1 MTDADSETRTLVL
14 LRHAKAEQ
22 GSDAADDAE
31 RPLSARG
38 ESDAAAA
45 GAWLARQGLLPD
57 VVICSPARRTRQTW
71 HGVAM
76 GMAGSPP
83 EGGPTG
89 PRPVVR
95 YETGAYDAHPEE
107 LLALVRTVDP
117 AAQTTLLIAHNPGIS
132 LLSALLDPDG
142 AAEEG
147 LRTAELAVHRGRFG
161 WAELG
166 RAGAPITAAHTAR
179 D

>member
-1 MTDADSETRTLVL
+1 MTDTDPETRTLVL

-22 GSDAADDAE
+22 GNDAADDAQ

-38 ESDAAAA
+38 DADSAAA
-45 GAWLARQGLLPD
+45 GFWLAHHGLLPD
-57 VVICSPARRTRQTW
+57 VVICSTARRTRQTW

-76 GMAGSPP
+76 GMTGTPP

-89 PRPVVR
+89 PRPTVR
-95 YETGAYDAHPEE
+95 YEPGAYDAHPEE

-117 AAQTTLLIAHNPGIS
+117 AARTALLIAHNPGIS
-132 LLSALLDPDG
+132 LLSALLDPEG
-142 AAEEG
+142 APDDG
-147 LRTAELAVHRGRFG
+147 LRTAEVAVHRGRFA
-161 WAELG
+161 WAELA
-166 RAGAPITAAHTAR
+166 RAGAPITARHTAR

>member
-1 MTDADSETRTLVL
+1 MTDADLETRTLVL

-45 GAWLARQGLLPD
+45 GAWLARNGLLPD
-57 VVICSPARRTRQTW
+57 VVICSTARRTRQTW

-76 GMAGSPP
+76 GMTGSPP

-89 PRPVVR
+89 PRPTVR
-95 YETGAYDAHPEE
+95 YEPGAYDAHPEE

-117 AAQTTLLIAHNPGIS
+117 AARTALLIAHNPGIS

-161 WAELG
+161 WAELS
-166 RAGAPITAAHTAR
+166 RAGAPVTAGHTAR